1 MQRNLAAIMVL
12 VGVSLSA
19 RANAYLDAG
28 TGSYVLQMVIA
39 GSLGAVFTVKTYWRV
54 LKSKLTNRS

>member
-1 MQRNLAAIMVL
+1 MHKNLVVMML
-12 VGVSLSA
+12 FVGATLSA

-39 GSLGAVFTVKTYWRV
+39 GTLGGFFTLKTYWKI
-54 LKSKLTNRS
+54 LKSKLTNR